1 MILELDVGNTF
12 IKWRVLGQSREQG
25 RLLTANLDKGALPDV
40 WRNRFSRIRAASVA
54 GDELNQQL
62 SAFLQELGQPEPIF
76 AKTVSFQAGVKN
88 SYTEPERMGVD
99 RWLVMLAAYDA
110 AKGACCIVDC
120 GSAITIDFVGS
131 DGQHLGGYIIPGLRL
146 MEKGLLDNTSKIIV
160 DRASRQFDATPGKNT
175 SAAVGN
181 GIDLMFTALVEKV
194 VADLSDK
201 DAALFITGGDG
212 ELFYQLAG
220 VGAFKP
226 DLVLDGLSLA
236 ME

>member
-12 IKWRVLGQSREQG
+12 IKWRVIGGTLEQG
-25 RLLTANLDKGALPDV
+25 RLLTADLHQASLPSV
-40 WRNRFSRIRAASVA
+40 WRKKFFRVRVASVA
-54 GDELNQQL
+54 GEELNRQL
-62 SAFLQELGQPEPIF
+62 SAFLQELGQPEPVF
-76 AKTVSFQAGVKN
+76 AKTISFQAGVKN

-110 AKGACCIVDC
+110 AKGACCVVDC
-120 GSAITIDFVGS
+120 GSAITIDNVDF

-160 DRASRQFDATPGKNT
+160 DRSSRQFDASPGKNT

-194 VADLSDK
+194 VADLGNK

-212 ELFYQLAG
+212 ELFRQLAG
-220 VGAFKP
+220 VGTFKP